1 MQLLASENGLQPKL
15 TGTELLSYIGS
26 MTQKYDITCESIMN
40 LDSSNIQVEEWKKI
54 AYAIYLVINYFVGTI
69 AGVKQSS
76 MYPTSKEGDR
86 VVISRRVLFNK
97 SISRS
102 DVVILEAPIDV
113 EENETDF
120 AVYEERTGLDYFTY
134 NIMGLGKRSYIK
146 RVIGLPGDHIFIAE
160 TGDVYINDK
169 ILEEPYLVEGLK
181 TPRTGDYYDVI
192 IPEGYYFVMGDNRE
206 GSRDSRELELIP
218 EAKIE
223 GKVVTRIWP
232 LNKMGG
238 L

>member
-1 MQLLASENGLQPKL
+1 MLKNNWVKEIL
-15 TGTELLSYIGS
+15 
-26 MTQKYDITCESIMN
+26 
-40 LDSSNIQVEEWKKI
+40 EWVLCFVI
-54 AYAIYLVINYFVGTI
+54 AYAIYLVINYFIGTI

-97 SISRS
+97 TINRS

-113 EENETDF
+113 ESNETDF
-120 AVYEERTGLDYFTY
+120 AVYEDKKGLAYFTY

-146 RVIGLPGDHIFIAE
+146 RVIGLPGDHIYIAE
-160 TGDVYINDK
+160 TGEVYINDK
-169 ILEEPYLVEGLK
+169 VLEEPYLVEDLK
-181 TPRTGDYYDVI
+181 TPRTGNYYDVV

-206 GSRDSRELELIP
+206 GSRDSRELGLIP
-218 EAKIE
+218 ESKIE

-232 LNKMGG
+232 LNKIGS